1 MKGSARMTEEKI
13 NLSSSEL
20 ASLWTSYMQNTMS
33 VQFLSYLRETVEDK
47 TISQLVQTA
56 CQISEDHIAKVKS
69 VFVQEKI
76 PIPKGFTAADV
87 NRDAPKVYTDIFML
101 TYIHHMAKAGM
112 LSYSGFLALS
122 ARKDIRKLFNKALFA
137 TADLF
142 EQSSEIQINK
152 GVFVR
157 SPVIPYPKEID
168 MVDDKSYFKGLNPF
182 ADKRSLNA
190 VEISHLHLNFFNNV
204 VGLKLATSF
213 AQMSPRKEV
222 QKICIQG
229 KDISEKHVELF
240 AVTLINN
247 GLQAPIDGD
256 VSITNSTAEVFS
268 DKLIL
273 FQLGMLTAAGSGNYA
288 TGAAASQRHDLII
301 NYERLAMEVGQYAK
315 DIANL
320 MVELGYLEQPPGTL
334 DKEKLAKSKEKE

>member
-1 MKGSARMTEEKI
+1 MTEEKI

-33 VQFLSYLRETVEDK
+33 VQFLSYLQATVEDK
-47 TISQLVQTA
+47 AISQLVQTA
-56 CQISEDHIAKVKS
+56 CQISEDHITKVKS
-69 VFVQEKI
+69 VFEQEKI

-122 ARKDIRKLFNKALFA
+122 ARKDIRKLYNKTLFV
-137 TADLF
+137 TADLY
-142 EQSSEIQINK
+142 EQSSELQLNK

-182 ADKRSLNA
+182 AEKRALNA

-222 QKICIQG
+222 QKISLQG
-229 KDISEKHVELF
+229 KDISEKHVKVF
-240 AVTLINN
+240 ADKLISNN
-247 GLQAPIDGD
+247 LQAPIDGD

-288 TGAAASQRHDLII
+288 TGAAASQRHDLILD
-301 NYERLAMEVGQYAK
+301 YERLSIEVGQYAK

-320 MVELGYLEQPPGTL
+320 MIELGYLEQPPGTM
-334 DKEKLAKSKEKE
+334 DKEKLAKSKEKQ